1 MTVVSTR
8 GRERVFLSLVLAL
21 SVCMRAERRAC
32 RWLLHT
38 VDREG
43 ASCRCTY
50 SRMLACERERDRAA
64 PEACAEGLLTVTT
77 GGAGPLAPAATTL
90 PAWALPISLLGR
102 VVSTLRTSR
111 SMSMSPGTKNCQWP
125 LSAHTHIPKVTNR
138 HDDPPG
144 SHKRASACVA
154 ANTPAPRQGSG

>member
-1 MTVVSTR
+1 MFVCVCVCVCVFLCACVRVCVRQAARSFSCQELQPGVSVLTVVSTR

-77 GGAGPLAPAATTL
+77 GGAGPLAPAATHCQPGLCRLHSWAGWCL
-90 PAWALPISLLGR
+90 PCARREA
-102 VVSTLRTSR
+102 
-111 SMSMSPGTKNCQWP
+111 
-125 LSAHTHIPKVTNR
+125 
-138 HDDPPG
+138 
-144 SHKRASACVA
+144 
-154 ANTPAPRQGSG
+154 